1 MMKKYSWI
9 AALVLALS
17 LAFMGCPESGG
28 GGGGGNNPPP
38 PSGNA
43 DPIDV
48 TFTQDMLDVWGGGD
62 IVAEGDGTGFTFTYG
77 TGNNNS
83 HGNAVAM
90 FKVDLGGAT
99 VRDYEKVT
107 FTFTGIG
114 GDLGPSTGQYDKNT
128 EKGVNLLAAADK
140 DNLKGFGGNDAG
152 LVTYIVNAYT
162 ATGSAG
168 GDTINAAGAKI
179 GTDQPKEVD
188 LELAIAPTRPQAGNT
203 GEVWFSIYLHASA
216 VKYDGNS
223 AAVPEEKTSF
233 KITNVSFVPLASALG
248 DITVDVAVIPGVT
261 PPVTGATPVTAITDT
276 DQFTGTV
283 AWADEDGSAVS
294 GTFEDGAVYTATI
307 TLAPKEGFTFT
318 GVAENF
324 FTVAGTSTPA
334 TNPANSGVVTAVFPA
349 AIVQATA
356 LTITV
361 DGVEQAVTLTGIGG
375 DVEYGLDGSSY
386 TFSKTAGY
394 EGSYV
399 YFKVDFGADATLVD
413 FEKVT
418 FTYTGISGDKGYKNP
433 RLVAKDSAF
442 SGNITIA
449 ADGANGVAVSDN
461 PQTSGGAAGNNVT
474 LTITPATAETFTGR
488 EVYLSIY
495 VGTAASSSNTSNN
508 NTVGDT
514 VIKFSD
520 IEFILRQPDVAVT
533 DTTIGGLTPTA
544 GLAPITTLDMS
555 EYTGTIVWSPTVTG
569 TFATSTAYTA
579 AITLNAKYGYT
590 FDGVAANAF
599 TVTGA
604 TSATSDAG
612 SGKTLTITAPF
623 PATSGTAVVLT
634 PIVVDFTTANL
645 TAIGGTLVEDSA
657 TATSY
662 TFKGGY
668 PGTVKFEVGLPEGV
682 SLAGYATISFKLTGE
697 TTYKTFYVVGGKP
710 LTTFAQTPT
719 NNVCTGSASIG
730 SAGVTDQ
737 LCELTIDVTEL
748 TLGLT
753 GTIELAVA
761 VWDSSTEYTISDF
774 TISPAE

>member
-1 MMKKYSWI
+1 
-9 AALVLALS
+9 
-17 LAFMGCPESGG
+17 MGCPEGG
-28 GGGGGNNPPP
+28 GGSGGNNPPP
-38 PSGNA
+38 PPPPGGNA
-43 DPIDV
+43 DLIDV
-48 TFTQDMLDVWGGGD
+48 AFTQEMLGVWGGGD
-62 IVAEGDGTGFTFTYG
+62 IVAEQDGSGFTFTYG
-77 TGNNNS
+77 TGDNTS

-90 FKVDLGGAT
+90 FKVDLGTAT

-114 GDLGPSTGQYDKNT
+114 GDLGPSTGQYDKGIA
-128 EKGVNLLAAADK
+128 KGVNLLAAADK
-140 DNLKGFGGNDAG
+140 DNLKNFGGNDAG
-152 LVTYIVNAYT
+152 LVTYIVNAYSG
-162 ATGSAG
+162 AVSAAS
-168 GDTINAAGAKI
+168 INAAGAKI
-179 GTDQPKEVD
+179 GTDQPEEVD

-203 GEVWFSIYLHASA
+203 GEVWFSFYLHASA
-216 VKYDGNS
+216 ERFDG
-223 AAVPEEKTSF
+223 ATATGEKTSF

-248 DITVDVAVIPGVT
+248 DITVDVAAIAGVT

-283 AWADEDGSAVS
+283 AWADADGNAV
-294 GTFEDGAVYTATI
+294 GATFEDATVYTATI
-307 TLAPKEGFTFT
+307 TLAAKEGFTFE
-318 GVAENF
+318 GVEADF
-324 FTVAGTSTPA
+324 FTVAGA
-334 TNPANSGVVTAVFPA
+334 TEFNNAANSGVVTAVFPA
-349 AIVQATA
+349 TTVQATA

-361 DGVEQAVTLTGIGG
+361 DDVEQAVTLTPVGG
-375 DVEYGLDGSSY
+375 TFEYGVDGSSY

-394 EGSYV
+394 GGSYV
-399 YFKVDFGADATLVD
+399 YFKVDFGANATLVD

-433 RLVAKDSAF
+433 QLIAKATAF
-442 SGNITIA
+442 SGSITTA
-449 ADGANGVAVSDN
+449 SDGANGVAVSNN
-461 PQTSGGAAGNNVT
+461 PQAAGGATGNDLT
-474 LTITPATAETFTGR
+474 LTITPEVAEAFTGR

-520 IEFILRQPDVAVT
+520 IKFILRQPDVAVSE
-533 DTTIGGLTPTA
+533 TTIGGLTPTA
-544 GLAPITTLDMS
+544 GLAPITTLDLA

-569 TFATSTAYTA
+569 TFATSTAYSA

-599 TVTGA
+599 TVTDA
-604 TSATSDAG
+604 TSATSAAG

-623 PATSGTAVVLT
+623 PATGSTAVVLT
-634 PIVVDFTTANL
+634 PIVVDFTETTI
-645 TAIGGTLVEDSA
+645 TAIGSGVLVADSA
-657 TATSY
+657 IASSY

-668 PGTVKFEVGLPEGV
+668 PGTVKFEVELPVGV
-682 SLAGYATISFKLTGE
+682 SLAGYATISFKLTGD
-697 TTYKTFYVVGGKP
+697 TTFKTFYVVGGKP
-710 LTTFAQTPT
+710 LTTFVQTPT

-730 SAGVTDQ
+730 SAGVTNQ
-737 LCELTIDVTEL
+737 VCELTIDVNEL